1 MGHQK
6 VEGFTNM
13 PSTFF
18 HFMKPNIILTG
29 FMGTGKSTVGR
40 LLAERL
46 GRPFL
51 DTDEEIVR
59 RTGQTIAA
67 IFDSR
72 GQAYFRGLEGELAY
86 ELSRK
91 EGLVMAT
98 GGRLLLDPANVLDLG
113 QNGLVFCLT
122 AAPQEILAR
131 LEDDPVKRP
140 LLAGPDPA
148 SKIAHL
154 LEERAAAYGRYPAI
168 TTSGRTAAAV
178 AEAIMARLPHT
189 QPPDLS
195 QPSRLTV
202 RHFDGQYEVVVG
214 RDLLSRLDQWL
225 PQRRPSLLISDKR
238 IGPLHAAQCQGA
250 DLLAP
255 SIFIPSGESYK
266 TLATVAELYDAF
278 LAAGL
283 DRGGQILALGGGVV
297 GDAAGFAAATYMRGI
312 PFVQLPTSL
321 LAMVDASIGGKTGVD
336 LPQGKNLVGAFKQ
349 PAAVLAD
356 LVTLV
361 TLPTAEW
368 TAGLSE
374 IIKHGLL
381 AAPALLAQ
389 VQHVQQPT
397 ADADYNWS
405 QLQSLIVR
413 AVQVKRDVVQRDPF
427 EMGERATLN
436 LGHTFAH
443 AIEQATHYR
452 IRHGEAVA
460 MGLVAAARLSAKL
473 GHCAP
478 DLPEKVAGWVTA
490 VGLPA
495 EIPPHLDPAVLLKL
509 MQRDKKKLAGR
520 LRFVLLRDVGEVF
533 VSGDVTVEEVLA
545 VISNQSSVTSK
556 K

>member
-29 FMGTGKSTVGR
+29 FMGTGKSTVGQ

-59 RTGQTIAA
+59 RTGQPIAT

-72 GQAYFRGLEGELAY
+72 GEAYFRGLEGELAY

-98 GGRLLLDPANVLDLG
+98 GGRLLLDPANALDLG

-122 AAPQEILAR
+122 AAPEEILAR
-131 LEDDPVKRP
+131 LENDPVKRP
-140 LLAGPDPA
+140 LLAVPDPA
-148 SKIAHL
+148 GKIAHL
-154 LEERAAAYGRYPAI
+154 LEERAVAYGRYPAI
-168 TTSGRTAAAV
+168 TTSGQTAAAV
-178 AEAIMARLPHT
+178 AEAILARLPHT

-195 QPSRLTV
+195 QPSHLAV

-214 RDLLSRLDQWL
+214 RGLLSRLDQWL
-225 PQRRPSLLISDKR
+225 PQRRPSLLISDES
-238 IGPLHAAQCQGA
+238 IGPLYAAQCRGA

-255 SIFIPSGESYK
+255 SIFIPAGEGYK
-266 TLATVAELYDAF
+266 TLATVARLYDAF

-297 GDAAGFAAATYMRGI
+297 GDTAGFAAATYMRGL

-356 LVTLV
+356 LETLV
-361 TLPTAEW
+361 TLPAAEW

-389 VQHVQQPT
+389 VQQVRQPT
-397 ADADYNWS
+397 ADSDCNWR

-443 AIEQATHYR
+443 AIEQATQYQ

-495 EIPPHLDPAVLLKL
+495 EIPTHLDPAVLLKL